1 MQHQAFQPFDPITA
15 TMLPPVSDE
24 VTTDTSLVCLLR
36 GADISTDEITQLEQE
51 PVDDVNARDEVWVH
65 KNDMDGI
72 RWGVA
77 PIRIGMGTLHVN
89 HVKVVDEDAL
99 QVTLH
104 WRGKQWS
111 VCSVLTCCLSE
122 NPSTIFSHL
131 ASFQSMRHGFFEA
144 LQELEPHMREPIT
157 ALLMKN
163 WIESVALVRDRRMK
177 LDEELRTTSMP
188 VPSATGQIMPYA
200 VYGKTQSSVASKLKT
215 ITRVTGG
222 GELSERM
229 VDGVKRTQRAPIEL
243 SITTAGRASKGRA
256 AKIVLP
262 TEWTQ
267 PRLFPT
273 QGDEKEMAALVI
285 EELAQVLGAKN
296 LMPALAFF
304 GRIAQRGRVYLE
316 DDSLPADLRR
326 EVMALTGK
334 PSNTANAVQR
344 GNYEKLAEYVRWA
357 QVMVNTKDPST
368 ENGKRT
374 KRVLG
379 YRPLLLVSE
388 FADAERVIA
397 TAVVVNPDVMGAMVQ
412 VPRPLLAITD
422 EDDPAGL
429 RRALGAMVMW
439 RVAQSSCKAER
450 LTRPE
455 SLVKSMDRMGL
466 SHWMRDQV
474 VKNGATAVMKM
485 MDRELDALRSLR
497 WQHGPHESVA
507 DVIGST
513 HIQWGN
519 IGKGAHALDGA
530 RMQFG
535 VPPWMARALPAPAEM
550 DQEQTLAG

>member
-1 MQHQAFQPFDPITA
+1 MQPFKPIAA

-65 KNDMDGI
+65 KNDIDGI

-89 HVKVVDEDAL
+89 HVKMADEDAL

-131 ASFQSMRHGFFEA
+131 ASFQSMREGFFEK
-144 LQELEPHMREPIT
+144 LQVLEPHMREPIT

-285 EELAQVLGAKN
+285 EELAQVLAIHN
-296 LMPALAFF
+296 RPA
-304 GRIAQRGRVYLE
+304 IIPH
-316 DDSLPADLRR
+316 SK
-326 EVMALTGK
+326 T
-334 PSNTANAVQR
+334 
-344 GNYEKLAEYVRWA
+344 
-357 QVMVNTKDPST
+357 
-368 ENGKRT
+368 
-374 KRVLG
+374 LG
-379 YRPLLLVSE
+379 
-388 FADAERVIA
+388 
-397 TAVVVNPDVMGAMVQ
+397 
-412 VPRPLLAITD
+412 
-422 EDDPAGL
+422 
-429 RRALGAMVMW
+429 
-439 RVAQSSCKAER
+439 
-450 LTRPE
+450 
-455 SLVKSMDRMGL
+455 
-466 SHWMRDQV
+466 
-474 VKNGATAVMKM
+474 
-485 MDRELDALRSLR
+485 
-497 WQHGPHESVA
+497 
-507 DVIGST
+507 
-513 HIQWGN
+513 
-519 IGKGAHALDGA
+519 
-530 RMQFG
+530 
-535 VPPWMARALPAPAEM
+535 
-550 DQEQTLAG
+550 